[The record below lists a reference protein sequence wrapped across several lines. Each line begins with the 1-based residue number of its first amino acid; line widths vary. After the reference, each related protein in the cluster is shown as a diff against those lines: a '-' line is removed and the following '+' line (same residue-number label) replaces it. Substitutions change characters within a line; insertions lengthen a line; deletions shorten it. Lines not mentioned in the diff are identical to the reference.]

1 MVASTAEKQLSP
13 CKVNTCQLNVHT
25 LSLAVQSV
33 FEIAFKIV
41 QNKEY
46 HDCKGVCY
54 FFGLRFQGLSRTIY
68 RRRCRNKLQGKNLEC

>member
-54 FFGLRFQGLSRTIY
+54 FIFLAWGFKASVEQYIEGDVEINCGART
-68 RRRCRNKLQGKNLEC
+68 

>member
-1 MVASTAEKQLSP
+1 MRNVFYIQILHMVASMAEKQLSP

-46 HDCKGVCY
+46 HDCKGDCY
-54 FFGLRFQGLSRTIY
+54 FILFFRLEVSRP
-68 RRRCRNKLQGKNLEC
+68 Q

>member
-46 HDCKGVCY
+46 HDCKGDCY
-54 FFGLRFQGLSRTIY
+54 FIFLAWGFKASVEQYIEGDVEINCRART
-68 RRRCRNKLQGKNLEC
+68 